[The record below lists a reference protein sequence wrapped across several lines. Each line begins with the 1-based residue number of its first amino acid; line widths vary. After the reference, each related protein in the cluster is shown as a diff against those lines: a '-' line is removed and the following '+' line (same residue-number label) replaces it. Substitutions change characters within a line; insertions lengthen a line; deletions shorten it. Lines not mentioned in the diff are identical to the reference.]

1 MSKIIDTEILMRI
14 YAAVD
19 YMSGLEGQDT
29 QLALDMSQA
38 MLNDVIELGH
48 LKPMIEYV
56 NYYCDV
62 IDFEHD
68 GAEGIA
74 ANMS

>member
-1 MSKIIDTEILMRI
+1 MATITSEVIQKI

-19 YMSGLEGQDT
+19 YMSGLEGQDK
-29 QLALDMSQA
+29 QLTLDMSQA

-74 ANMS
+74 ANM

>member
-1 MSKIIDTEILMRI
+1 MSQIIDTEVLMRI

-38 MLNDVIELGH
+38 MLNDVIELGR

-56 NYYCDV
+56 TYFCDV
-62 IDFEHD
+62 TDYEHD

-74 ANMS
+74 ANM